1 MLKPRVILLG
11 KLAITAAAIWY
22 LLAKVDLSTVL
33 ELAIGISPAILAAG
47 IALLLLHI
55 VVCAV
60 RWALVVRAIGGRLAV
75 RDACVLFCIA
85 NFFGQVLPGGIGS
98 DAIRVWKTHRGGM
111 PLRVALTSVALDRLV
126 ALLGLVLLVAT
137 IQPALQTRPPD
148 DLKWLFP
155 ALAVAG
161 VAGIAGLGLLDRFA
175 LAHNR
180 FALVRAAHALAADV
194 RSVFFKPRNAV
205 AVVVVSLLSHV
216 NLALVVWVLALGL
229 GVNLPV
235 LDTIVLFSQVLVVSM
250 LPISIAG
257 WGVRE
262 AAMVVLFGSIGVSA
276 AHSLTISML
285 FGIGTIVTAL
295 PGGVIWLISKERL
308 PPPVPPLEELADS
321 PIADSAKP

>member
-1 MLKPRVILLG
+1 MLKPRAILLG

-33 ELAIGISPAILAAG
+33 DLAIGISPAILAAG
-47 IALLLLHI
+47 VALLLLHI

-75 RDACVLFCIA
+75 LNACVLFCIA

-111 PLRVALTSVALDRLV
+111 PLRIALTSVALDRLV
-126 ALLGLVLLVAT
+126 ALLGLIFLVA
-137 IQPALQTRPPD
+137 ILQPVLQTGQPD

-155 ALAVAG
+155 AFAAAG

-180 FALVRAAHALAADV
+180 FAPVRAAHTLAGDV
-194 RSVFFKPRNAV
+194 RSVFFKPRHAL
-205 AVVVVSLLSHV
+205 AVVAVSLLSHI
-216 NLALVVWVLALGL
+216 NLALVVWVLARGL
-229 GVNLPV
+229 GVDVPL
-235 LDTIVLFSQVLVVSM
+235 LETIVLFSQVLVVSM

-285 FGIGTIVTAL
+285 FGIGTVLTAL
-295 PGGVIWLISKERL
+295 PGGLVWLVSKER
-308 PPPVPPLEELADS
+308 VPPRVPPIADLADS
-321 PIADSAKP
+321 RSQAISP